1 MEKLP
6 ENRNLRDVV
15 PAIILLG
22 CFGGI
27 CLAVMVI
34 FLQGIWAPVL
44 DYNVSVSRV
53 KDFQLIGL
61 SLIIFWTLGMMAS
74 DLFCT
79 GGEKARSPVITG
91 LASGIATA
99 FVFSSINVL
108 VSPPFL
114 FSWENGIFS
123 IQTGTL
129 FFRLIEW
136 LILFSAFA
144 ITSGILQ
151 SIGAWHRHSRQELK
165 QETVDVREKSSFYGM
180 LYAYRFLILVLLALL
195 IIPPVIVYAGIT
207 TGVIE
212 RDNPAYRPFDSVN
225 VSRTEDESILILL
238 NPDPECPQKEQ
249 GLRFVNITVDGK
261 DVSTKSVIMN
271 SGLNLSIDPPE
282 GLLYRNNSSAILR
295 GDYLSGNNTVLIR
308 VDVIY
313 TDLGFSDVIYNKTI

>member
-6 ENRNLRDVV
+6 ENRKLRDVV
-15 PAIILLG
+15 PAIILWG

-34 FLQGIWAPVL
+34 FLQVIWAPVL
-44 DYNVSVSRV
+44 DYSVSVSRV
-53 KDFQLIGL
+53 KDFQLIGVSAIL
-61 SLIIFWTLGMMAS
+61 FWILGMAAS

-91 LASGIATA
+91 IASGIATA

-108 VSPPFL
+108 LSRPFL
-114 FSWENGIFS
+114 FSWENGIIS
-123 IQTGTL
+123 VQTGTL

-144 ITSGILQ
+144 ITSCIFQ
-151 SIGAWHRHSRQELK
+151 SLGAWYRHSRQELK
-165 QETVDVREKSSFYGM
+165 QETVDVREKPSFHGM
-180 LYAYRFLILVLLALL
+180 LYAYRFLILFILVLLIVPP
-195 IIPPVIVYAGIT
+195 IILYTGVT

-225 VSRTEDESILILL
+225 LSRTDDESILILL
-238 NPDPECPQKEQ
+238 APDPGCPQRGP
-249 GLRFVNITVDGK
+249 GLRFVNITVEGK
-261 DVSTKSVIMN
+261 DVSTQSIIMN
-271 SGLNLSIDPPE
+271 SGLDLSIDPPE
-282 GLLYRNNSSAILR
+282 GLLYGNNSSAILR

-313 TDLGFSDVIYNKTI
+313 TDLGFSDVIYNTTI